1 LAIKPTTDHRGKVMD
16 PFKPY
21 QPKTKTPTP
30 TLLTADSAEAVAL
43 QAIAF
48 IAMDDELLARFIDD
62 IRLRIGDRNFL
73 TGVLDFILADE
84 PTVLAFA
91 DHCHLP
97 AELPLRARNVLF
109 GDEG

>member
-1 LAIKPTTDHRGKVMD
+1 MD

-21 QPKTKTPTP
+21 QPKPKAPSP
-30 TLLTADSAEAVAL
+30 TLLTPDSAEAVAL
-43 QAIAF
+43 QALAF
-48 IAMDDELLARFIDD
+48 IAEDEELLARFIALSGCGADD

-91 DHCHLP
+91 NHGHLTS
-97 AELPLRARNVLF
+97 ELPLRARQVLS